1 MGVFVATFSAVA
13 ATAAQDVFE
22 IVAPSNR
29 RVRIYEFVM
38 GQYSDA
44 GDAAAELLSVTV
56 LRGHTTAGAG
66 GSSVTPANISG
77 ASSEAALST
86 VTRNNTTGASGGSPA
101 TVRSDSWNV
110 QGPYTY
116 NSDNN
121 FIIEA
126 SQRMVF
132 RISAPAD
139 ELTLNATLVFEEF
152 T

>member
-1 MGVFVATFSAVA
+1 
-13 ATAAQDVFE
+13 VFE

-44 GDAAAELLSVTV
+44 GDAAAELLSVTI
-56 LRGHTTAGAG
+56 LRGYTTTGSGGA
-66 GSSVTPANISG
+66 SITPVNISG
-77 ASSEAALST
+77 ASADAALST
-86 VTRNNTTGASGGSPA
+86 VTRNNTSVASGGSPA
-101 TVRSDSWNV
+101 TVRADAWNV

-126 SQRMVF
+126 GQRMVF